1 MRSPRAIIEI
11 DEKKC
16 TGCGECIVAC
26 AEGALALV
34 DGKAKLIGEVYCDGL
49 GACLGECPDG
59 ALTIVEREADEFD
72 EAAVKELLSRSQP
85 CGCPGSQA
93 RILQTEPAGEED
105 EDLPFRPRTRLRQW
119 PVKLQLLGPAAPF
132 LKGAHLTLL
141 ADCVAAAHP
150 DLHRRLIQG
159 HVIATGCP
167 KLDDLKAHIQRLAQI
182 VGGAKPASLTV
193 AHMEVPCCS
202 GFVHAALEAV
212 RMADVEIPVKRV
224 QIGITGEI
232 QAEEALVEPA
242 PTVQGRV

>member
-1 MRSPRAIIEI
+1 MRSTRAIIEI

-34 DGKAKLIGEVYCDGL
+34 DGKARLIGEIYCDGL
-49 GACLGECPDG
+49 GACLGECPEG

-72 EAAVKELLSRSQP
+72 EAAVEELLKKQEP
-85 CGCPGSQA
+85 CGCPGSHA
-93 RILQTEPAGEED
+93 RILQSEPEED
-105 EDLPFRPRTRLRQW
+105 EDLPFQPRTQLRQW
-119 PVKLQLLGPAAPF
+119 PVKLQLLGPGAPF

-141 ADCVAAAHP
+141 ADCVAVAHP
-150 DLHRRLIQG
+150 DVHRKVIQG

-167 KLDDLKAHIQRLAQI
+167 KLDDLQAHIRRLAQI
-182 VGGAKPASLTV
+182 VGGARPASLTV

-212 RMADVEIPVKRV
+212 RMAAVEIPVRRV
-224 QIGITGEI
+224 QVGITGEI
-232 QAEEALVEPA
+232 QAEETLIEPVPA
-242 PTVQGRV
+242 T